1 MGGRMPNEVLGLS
14 FALLFP
20 VAAYLRGLVAC
31 ALLLLV
37 LLLASA
43 CWFVFS
49 PRANVADVAVTTFGP
64 VYTSLAF
71 SSVVVLRK
79 IDPGLDGALLTLGM
93 MLSIWANDAFAYL
106 VGSAIGSHKL
116 APKISP
122 NKSVEG
128 FVGGLVGSV
137 LVWVLLGSFLFEGVP
152 VPLAVL
158 FGLVV
163 GVVSVVG
170 DLFESRLKRGAGV
183 KDSGNIIPGHG
194 GLLDRSDSLLFGG
207 MATLFLLVLWGV
219 L

>member
-79 IDPGLDGALLTLGM
+79 VDPGLDGALLTLGM

-137 LVWVLLGSFLFEGVP
+137 LVWVLLGAFVLEGVP